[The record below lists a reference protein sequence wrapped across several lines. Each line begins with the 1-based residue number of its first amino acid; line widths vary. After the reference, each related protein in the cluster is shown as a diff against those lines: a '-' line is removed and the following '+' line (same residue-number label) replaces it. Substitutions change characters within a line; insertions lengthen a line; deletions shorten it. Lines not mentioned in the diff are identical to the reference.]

1 MVVVEAFQETLIV
14 SGLLE
19 AAIMA
24 IVIMQSDSKLG
35 DWEGKY
41 KLGDPQDNDKLGD
54 RRGNHKPRGH
64 GGNSEVFINHGV
76 ALSVALG
83 MV

>member
-1 MVVVEAFQETLIV
+1 MVVVEAFQESLIV

-19 AAIMA
+19 AAIVA
-24 IVIMQSDSKLG
+24 IVIMQSNRKLG
-35 DWEGKY
+35 DCGGKY
-41 KLGDPQDNDKLGD
+41 KLGD
-54 RRGNHKPRGH
+54 RRGNHKLKSD
-64 GGNSEVFINHGV
+64 GGNYEVFMNHGV

>member
-1 MVVVEAFQETLIV
+1 MVVVEAFQESLIV

-19 AAIMA
+19 AAIVA
-24 IVIMQSDSKLG
+24 IVIMQSNRKLG
-35 DWEGKY
+35 DCGGKY
-41 KLGDPQDNDKLGD
+41 KLGD
-54 RRGNHKPRGH
+54 RRGNHKPRSD
-64 GGNSEVFINHGV
+64 GGNYEVFMNHGV